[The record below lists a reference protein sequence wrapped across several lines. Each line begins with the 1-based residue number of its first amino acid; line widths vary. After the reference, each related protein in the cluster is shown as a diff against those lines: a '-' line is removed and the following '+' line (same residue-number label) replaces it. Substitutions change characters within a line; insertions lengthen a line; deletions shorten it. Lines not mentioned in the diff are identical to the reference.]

1 MEILNH
7 GIGRICSIN
16 TNLGRKLLHTSQK
29 FNYKLFS
36 ILELNLKIED
46 VKEKTLDNLH
56 ILNLS
61 IEDREIN
68 NSIQN
73 LRRTIYNN
81 KNVKQG
87 DLKSLSNHSD
97 IYSEYFSLKL
107 KYEKEICDFK
117 SIFDI
122 EIKEKREVILS
133 LLSNP
138 LLQNG
143 FLISSDS
150 LISSIDKYF
159 PDTNLNKKNRQREIG
174 YLKYLTRSILKPT
187 PFSSLTQ
194 LNKVTLR
201 KQDAIIASNSS
212 SVNVKS
218 FIRINNVIFQILRN
232 YLVQIEE
239 IYESL
244 RISLNPSL
252 VTNEKDGKC
261 KILINKN
268 NYEYF
273 HSFENNSVVNFIINF
288 CNENPNSIY
297 SDLVK
302 VCIDN
307 IDADKEEIKKYIK
320 KLFNIGLIELDFF
333 ASGTDID
340 WIEKLIDEFPHIP
353 DSEAKNV
360 VVNFVRALD
369 DAKNSYEKNF
379 GNVDERSE
387 ILNQTYKVFKQSIF
401 SLKKITQNSEEIP
414 ENLEDFNFLFKKEKI
429 FLEDT
434 LSDNSLTLSK
444 DFFEDRLKEITN
456 LVLISDEFSNTRK
469 KRGEL
474 FDFFIK
480 TYDNNE
486 IKLLNFYEDY
496 YRFLKENKSKDELDT
511 KPISNHNIRQI
522 LDKFTYSSD
531 DIMNV
536 HVEAKQKT
544 FASNN
549 LSLSMFF
556 QIAGKNIIVNSSGW
570 GYGRMSSRFLYMF
583 DKEFYDDVI
592 RLNNKLE
599 NDELSYS
606 EVNDSSFF
614 NANLHPPLFPLEC
627 IIPGGHKNVD
637 QKSQLKVSELT
648 IRKNDKNKELELF
661 CPALEKKIYIH
672 DSCFQ
677 GIKGRSQLFNLL
689 LNFSD
694 KVTPSYGYLLNELNK
709 IKKTLLSETVEV
721 YPRITYS
728 GNIVLQRK
736 YWLINEKEVAEL
748 NKLSDKEDNEYL
760 IHLANWA
767 KKFNIPSEFF
777 LVLNIG
783 RNKDKN
789 FAPDDYKPQ
798 YINIHNPVF
807 ILFIKKLLSKAK
819 TIKISEVLPK
829 SDDALQITTDNSFIS
844 EFLIQWYDGQSY

>member
-1 MEILNH
+1 MEILSH

-16 TNLGRKLLHTSQK
+16 TNIGSKLLYTSQN
-29 FNYKLFS
+29 FNYKLS
-36 ILELNLKIED
+36 NILELNLKLEK
-46 VKEKTLDNLH
+46 VKEQTLNNLH

-73 LRRTIYNN
+73 LRRSIYNN
-81 KNVKQG
+81 KNAKHG
-87 DLKSLSNHSD
+87 DLKHLSSHSD
-97 IYSEYFSLKL
+97 IYSDYISLKI
-107 KYEKEICDFK
+107 KYEKEIHDFK
-117 SIFDI
+117 STFDE
-122 EIKEKREVILS
+122 EIKEKREAIIG
-133 LLSNP
+133 LLDNP

-150 LISSIDKYF
+150 LISSIAKYV
-159 PDTNLNKKNRQREIG
+159 PDSTLNKKNRQREIG
-174 YLKYLTRSILKPT
+174 YLKYLTRSIFKPT

-194 LNKVTLR
+194 LNKVTLK

-212 SVNVKS
+212 STSVKS

-244 RISLNPSL
+244 KISLNPSL
-252 VTNEKDGKC
+252 VTNDDEGKC

-268 NYEYF
+268 NFEYF
-273 HSFENNSVVNFIINF
+273 HSFENNSVVSFIINF
-288 CNENPNSIY
+288 CNENPNIVY

-302 VCIDN
+302 VCAEN
-307 IDADKEEIKKYIK
+307 IDANEEEIKKYVK
-320 KLFNIGLIELDFF
+320 KLFNIGLIELDYF

-340 WIEKLIDEFPHIP
+340 WIEKLIVEFPNIP
-353 DSEAKNV
+353 DSEPKNIV
-360 VVNFVRALD
+360 INLLRTLN
-369 DAKNSYEKNF
+369 DAKNSYENNF
-379 GNVDERSE
+379 GKINERRQ
-387 ILNQTYKVFKQSIF
+387 ILDQTYKVFKQSIF
-401 SLKKITQNSEEIP
+401 SLKKLTKNSEDVP
-414 ENLEDFNFLFKKEKI
+414 ESLDDFNFLFRKEKI

-444 DFFEDRLKEITN
+444 DFFKDRLKEFTN
-456 LVLISDEFSNTRK
+456 LVLISDEFSSTRK
-469 KRGEL
+469 KRIEL

-480 TYDNNE
+480 TYENNE
-486 IKLLNFYEDY
+486 INLLTFYEDY
-496 YRFLKENKSKDELDT
+496 YRFLKENLNREKQDT
-511 KPISNHNIRQI
+511 QRTSHADFRQI
-522 LDKFTYSSD
+522 LDKFNYSSANAMEIRVD
-531 DIMNV
+531 
-536 HVEAKQKT
+536 AKQKV
-544 FASNN
+544 SVKNN

-556 QIAGKNIIVNSSGW
+556 QIAGNNIIVNSSGW

-583 DKEFYDDVI
+583 DEEFYDSVI
-592 RLNNKLE
+592 KLNNKLE
-599 NDELSYS
+599 NNELSYS

-637 QKSQLKVSELT
+637 QKSQLKVSELI
-648 IRKNDKNKELELF
+648 IRKNDESKELELF
-661 CPALEKKIYIH
+661 CPAMNKRIYIH

-677 GIKGRSQLFNLL
+677 GTKGRSQLFNLL

-694 KVTPSYGYLLNELNK
+694 KVTPAYGYLINELNK
-709 IKKTLLSETVEV
+709 IHKTSLSETIEV

-728 GNIVLQRK
+728 DNIVLQRK
-736 YWLINEKEVAEL
+736 YWLINEKEVSEL
-748 NKLSDKEDNEYL
+748 NKFLDKDDNEYL

-789 FAPDDYKPQ
+789 YAPDDYKPQ
-798 YINIHNPVF
+798 YINIHNPVLT
-807 ILFIKKLLSKAK
+807 LFIKKLLSKAK

-829 SDDALQITTDNSFIS
+829 SNDAVEMTMDNSYIS
-844 EFLIQWYDGQSY
+844 EFLIQWYDGETY